1 MQEMVPDYGKLCYDD
16 KSVANILSLPNL
28 VNKYRVTY
36 DSHQNDAFT
45 VHTNRGI
52 TKFRR
57 NKQGLYVF
65 NPTYTTEKSNVVTT
79 LEGNMVGFTS
89 IKIDRAKLDSKI
101 YNNVGLPTVKNFK
114 NVVSTNMISKCSI
127 SVADIRNS
135 EKIYMDH

>member
-1 MQEMVPDYGKLCYDD
+1 MQAVVPDYGKLCYDD

-36 DSHQNDAFT
+36 DSHQDDAFN

-65 NPTYTTEKSNVVTT
+65 NPTYTT
-79 LEGNMVGFTS
+79 
-89 IKIDRAKLDSKI
+89 
-101 YNNVGLPTVKNFK
+101 
-114 NVVSTNMISKCSI
+114 
-127 SVADIRNS
+127 
-135 EKIYMDH
+135 